1 MIILL
6 KKIKNIFLDLMIVAL
21 ILLIII
27 EITNRN
33 KPINIFD
40 YYLFYVKSG
49 SMENTLCVGDYIII
63 KKSDNYNVG
72 DIVTYKKDNGMYI
85 THRIVSIND
94 DKIITKGDANK
105 VNDPEISRE
114 IIIGKLVF
122 KSVFLNF
129 IIKNKLIVILI
140 IIILLLIKSIINN
153 KKAVGANE

>member
-1 MIILL
+1 ML

-63 KKSDNYNVG
+63 KKSNNYNVG

-94 DKIITKGDANK
+94 DKVTTKGDANK

-153 KKAVGANE
+153 KKVVGANE